1 MAETHDSNRVWR
13 FAWLVCGC
21 AFLGAALY
29 GATFMALGWGVMLGT
44 GLFVL
49 VEMFVVGALAPP
61 KPRWP
66 ESEGYPVGGNMRAF
80 CCPLGPPLAGAGG
93 CGFASPD
100 ARQRKRRAST
110 ERNRGVPED
119 SDGNGPEVR

>member
-13 FAWLVCGC
+13 FVLLACGC
-21 AFLGAALY
+21 TFVGALQY
-29 GATFMALGWGVMLGT
+29 GLTIVGLGWGLVLGV
-44 GLFVL
+44 GMWVVVEIL
-49 VEMFVVGALAPP
+49 VVPMNEPVPP
-61 KPRWP
+61 EP
-66 ESEGYPVGGNMRAF
+66 EAKGFPVGGNMRAF